1 MRRVLKFAAAA
12 TGRPFHAAPTPPTRP
27 PPVPLFRRFGRAA
40 LLGVGGGGA
49 SSAALAFTWP
59 SFLSSNRGSN
69 AKDAPASSGGGG
81 PVSPEDIKYLE
92 EGFAKMQV
100 RENHWQA

>member
-12 TGRPFHAAPTPPTRP
+12 TGRPFTAAPPPPRP
-27 PPVPLFRRFGRAA
+27 PPVLLSRRFGRAA

-49 SSAALAFTWP
+49 SSVALAFTWP

-100 RENHWQA
+100 RKNHWQA